1 MNNSDKA
8 VCKHKFV
15 VYTRDLKDQTKPNHT
30 KTKQKYPTPMHKYSR
45 STIWCVFLESSE
57 CDKMDTHIIKA
68 DNNLVHSFP
77 QTARGTILPV

>member
-1 MNNSDKA
+1 
-8 VCKHKFV
+8 
-15 VYTRDLKDQTKPNHT
+15 
-30 KTKQKYPTPMHKYSR
+30 MHKYSR
-45 STIWCVFLESSE
+45 LTIWCVFLESSE